1 MPKYKI
7 YPVQPMH
14 SAFGISV
21 KALSAFLRTVTKKT
35 TTTPTNTTK
44 TTRTMGKV
52 METRVQSTE
61 AVMVESPGPSSKTN
75 CTTYQRC

>member
-1 MPKYKI
+1 MP
-7 YPVQPMH
+7 
-14 SAFGISV
+14 SAFGNSG

-52 METRVQSTE
+52 METRVRLTE
-61 AVMVESPGPSSKTN
+61 AVTVENPGPSSRTN
-75 CTTYQRC
+75 YTTYQRC